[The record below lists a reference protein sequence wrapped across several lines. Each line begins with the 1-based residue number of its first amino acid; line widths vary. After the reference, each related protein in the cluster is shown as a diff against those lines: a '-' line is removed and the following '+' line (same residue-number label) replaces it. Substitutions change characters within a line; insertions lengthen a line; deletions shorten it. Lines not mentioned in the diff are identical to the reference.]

1 MTLSSVFLALSVI
14 GLTLSVLTYFRL
26 RLHAVQMI
34 PSFFVGWLRGELA
47 MQTLAAEAIV
57 AAAFLAGGVLQTEAG
72 RLGMGLTLISWTLLF
87 LAHRRGV
94 NAGAEIAAA
103 LAPAGLVAGK
113 DVGFFHAFWKPFGFK
128 HPGVR
133 RVTDIAYGEVLPG
146 DKGGRN
152 LLDLYLPKEGSPTD
166 RRPVLLQVHGGAW
179 LIGDKREQ
187 GKPLMNHLTA
197 RGWICV
203 AINYRLS
210 PQGTMPDHIV
220 DVKRALAWTRQHIA
234 EYGGDPDFICIT
246 GGSAGGHLSSLAALT
261 ANDAAFQPGFED
273 IDTRVKACVPIYGVY
288 DFLDRAQIR
297 TLGSMEEFIGDK
309 VFKCM
314 PDENPEL
321 WDSVC
326 PIERV
331 HAEAPPFF
339 IVQGT
344 HDSLVYA
351 EEAVSFEA
359 ALKAKSQQ
367 PVLRVEHL
375 GAQHAFE
382 VFHSPRSAHM
392 VRGVT
397 AFLENVRAEHERAR
411 ATPTTV

>member
-1 MTLSSVFLALSVI
+1 MTAATFFLAMSVFGLLLSI
-14 GLTLSVLTYFRL
+14 QTYFRL
-26 RLHAVQMI
+26 RLFAVQMV
-34 PSFFVGWLRGELA
+34 PTFLVGWFRGELA
-47 MQTLAAEAIV
+47 MQTLALEALVTGAFV
-57 AAAFLAGGVLQTEAG
+57 AKGVLSTTAG
-72 RLGMGLTLISWTLLF
+72 QFGMAITLVSWTLLI
-87 LAHRRGV
+87 LSHRRGV
-94 NAGAEIAAA
+94 NAGAEVDAA

-113 DVGFFHAFWKPFGFK
+113 GVGFFHGFWKPFGFS
-128 HPGVR
+128 HPSVR
-133 RVTDIAYGEVLPG
+133 RVTDIEYGESLPG

-152 LLDLYLPKEGSPTD
+152 LLDLYLPQAGTPED

-203 AINYRLS
+203 AMNYRLS

-220 DVKRALAWTRQHIA
+220 DVKRALAWIREHIA
-234 EYGGDPDFICIT
+234 EYGGDPEFICIT

-261 ANDAAFQPGFED
+261 ANDAAFQPGFESV
-273 IDTRVKACVPIYGVY
+273 DTRVKACVPVYGVY
-288 DFLDRAQIR
+288 DFLDRAGLR
-297 TLGSMEEFIGDK
+297 SLGSMAEAIGPQ
-309 VFKCM
+309 VFKCT
-314 PDENPEL
+314 PEENPEL

-331 HAEAPPFF
+331 HSDAPPFF
-339 IVQGT
+339 IVQGS

-351 EEAVSFEA
+351 EEAVQFA
-359 ALKAKSQQ
+359 NALEAKSNQ

-382 VFHSPRSAHM
+382 VFHSPRSAHF
-392 VRGVT
+392 VRGAT
-397 AFLENVRAEHERAR
+397 AFLENIRAEHQQDQ
-411 ATPTTV
+411 PTY

>member
-1 MTLSSVFLALSVI
+1 
-14 GLTLSVLTYFRL
+14 
-26 RLHAVQMI
+26 
-34 PSFFVGWLRGELA
+34 
-47 MQTLAAEAIV
+47 
-57 AAAFLAGGVLQTEAG
+57 
-72 RLGMGLTLISWTLLF
+72 
-87 LAHRRGV
+87 V
-94 NAGAEIAAA
+94 NAGAEIDAAI
-103 LAPAGLVAGK
+103 APEGLVAGK
-113 DVGFFHAFWKPFGFK
+113 DVGFFHGFWKPFGFK
-128 HPGVR
+128 HPGVQR
-133 RVTDIAYGEVLPG
+133 ITEIAYGESLPG

-152 LLDLYLPKEGSPTD
+152 LLDLYVPKEGSPSD

-187 GKPLMNHLTA
+187 GKPLMNHLTS

-203 AINYRLS
+203 AMNYRLS
-210 PQGTMPDHIV
+210 PQATMPDHIV
-220 DVKRALAWTRQHIA
+220 DVKRALAWIREHIA

-261 ANDAAFQPGFED
+261 ANDAAFQPGFESV
-273 IDTRVKACVPIYGVY
+273 DTRVKACVPIYGVY
-288 DFLDRAQIR
+288 DFLDRAGVR
-297 TLGSMEEFIGDK
+297 TLGSMAEAIGEQ

-321 WDSVC
+321 WNSVC

-331 HAEAPPFF
+331 HEEAPPFF

-351 EEAVSFEA
+351 EEAVQFAA
-359 ALKAKSQQ
+359 ALTEKSRQ

-382 VFHSPRSAHM
+382 VFHSPRSAHL
-392 VRGVT
+392 VRGAT
-397 AFLENVRAEHERAR
+397 AFLEKVRADYEEARAR
-411 ATPTTV
+411 A